1 MLVNLS
7 IRNIVLIEKL
17 DLTWRAG
24 LCTLTGETGAGK
36 SILLDALALATGA
49 RGDAGLVRSGAE
61 QGTVTAAFDISE
73 DKLVTRVLQEH
84 DIPCEGQIILRR
96 DIPCEG
102 QIILRRVQSKDGRSR
117 AFINDA
123 PVSVNLLKT
132 VGSALVEIHGQN
144 ESQSLTDGP
153 IQLSLID
160 SYAGHRDKVFQLK
173 EKYSHLKECEEQLDL
188 YKNASDRAAAEEDFL
203 RHALEELEKLDPIE
217 GEEAKLSEERT
228 LLMNSEKIAGYISEA
243 LALMEG
249 DKALQSALNGALR
262 QLEKV
267 ADQAAGR
274 LDTTITALERA
285 IIEADEAQ
293 TQLLDA
299 SREMVYDPQRLE
311 QVEERLFGLKALA
324 RKHGVQVDQLPATK
338 TMLQQQVEDIES
350 GADRLVE
357 LQKNVAQAFK
367 DYEILALSISKTR
380 IDAAD
385 KLDKTVMKEL
395 EPLKLNG
402 GGFQTSFSHVEP
414 SMGTAT
420 GIDSVQFMASTN
432 PGMPAGPISKIASG
446 GELARFMLALKVA
459 LAEASDPLTMIFDEV
474 DAGVGGAV
482 AEAVGSRLK
491 LLAENGQVLVVTHSP
506 QVAAC
511 GNHHWLISKSI
522 DDESTMTRVEELSTQ
537 NREEEIARMLAGASV
552 TQEARAAAVRLLGGQ
567 V

>member
-61 QGTVTAAFDISE
+61 QGTVTAAFDIPE
-73 DKLVTRVLQEH
+73 DKLVTRIMEEH
-84 DIPCEGQIILRR
+84 DL
-96 DIPCEG
+96 PCEG
-102 QIILRRVQSKDGRSR
+102 QIILRRVQNKDGRSR
-117 AFINDA
+117 AFVNDA
-123 PVSVNLLKT
+123 PVSVHLLKT
-132 VGSALVEIHGQN
+132 IGSALVEIHGQN
-144 ESQSLTDGP
+144 ESQSLTEGP
-153 IQLSLID
+153 VQLSLLD
-160 SYAGHRDKVFQLK
+160 SYAGHGDKVDALK
-173 EKYSHLKECEEQLDL
+173 QKYNHLKECEEQLEL
-188 YKNASDRAAAEEDFL
+188 YKNASMRAAAEEDFL
-203 RHALEELEKLDPIE
+203 RHALEELEKIDPKE
-217 GEEAKLSEERT
+217 DEEESLSEERT
-228 LLMNSEKIAGYISEA
+228 LLMNSEKIAGYITEA
-243 LALMEG
+243 LVLMEG

-267 ADQAAGR
+267 SDQAAGR

-285 IIEADEAQ
+285 VIEADEAQ
-293 TQLLDA
+293 TQLLEA
-299 SREMVYDPQRLE
+299 SRDLVYDPQRLE

-324 RKHGVQVDQLPATK
+324 RKHAVQVDQLPTTR
-338 TMLQQQVEDIES
+338 TMLQQQLDDIES
-350 GADRLVE
+350 GADRLDE
-357 LQKNVAQAFK
+357 LQQNVEKAFK
-367 DYEILALSISKTR
+367 DYEVLALSISKTR
-380 IDAAD
+380 QQAAI

-402 GGFQTSFSHVEP
+402 GGFQTVLYHVTP

-459 LAEASDPLTMIFDEV
+459 LAEASEPLTMIFDEV
-474 DAGVGGAV
+474 DVGVGGAV

-511 GNHHWLISKSI
+511 GNHHWLISKSV
-522 DDESTMTRVEELSTQ
+522 DDDSTMTRVEELSTQ

-552 TQEARAAAVRLLGGQ
+552 TEEARAAAVRLLGGQ
-567 V
+567 L

>member
-61 QGTVTAAFDISE
+61 QGTVIAAFDISE

-84 DIPCEGQIILRR
+84 

-160 SYAGHRDKVFQLK
+160 SYAGHQDKVLQLK

-188 YKNASDRAAAEEDFL
+188 YKNASDRAAAEEDYL

-243 LALMEG
+243 LTLIEG

-285 IIEADEAQ
+285 VIEADEAQ

-299 SREMVYDPQRLE
+299 SRELVYDPQRLE

-350 GADRLVE
+350 GADRLEE

-367 DYEILALSISKTR
+367 DYESLALSISKTR

-402 GGFQTSFSHVEP
+402 GGFHTSFSHVEP
-414 SMGTAT
+414 SSGTAT

-522 DDESTMTRVEELSTQ
+522 DDDSTMTRVEELSTK

-552 TQEARAAAVRLLGGQ
+552 TEEARAAAVRLLGGQ

>member
-61 QGTVTAAFDISE
+61 QGTVTAAFDIPE
-73 DKLVTRVLQEH
+73 DKLVTRIMEDNDL
-84 DIPCEGQIILRR
+84 
-96 DIPCEG
+96 PCEG

-132 VGSALVEIHGQN
+132 IGSALVEIHGQN

-153 IQLSLID
+153 VQLSLLD
-160 SYAGHRDKVFQLK
+160 SYAGHGDKVDALK
-173 EKYSHLKECEEQLDL
+173 QKYNHLKECEEQLEL
-188 YKNASDRAAAEEDFL
+188 YKNASERAAAEEDFL
-203 RHALEELEKLDPIE
+203 RHALEELEKIDPKE
-217 GEEAKLSEERT
+217 GEEDSLSEERT
-228 LLMNSEKIAGYISEA
+228 LLMNSEKIAGYIAEA
-243 LALMEG
+243 LVLMEG

-267 ADQAAGR
+267 SDQAAGR

-285 IIEADEAQ
+285 VIEADEAQ
-293 TQLLDA
+293 TQLLEA
-299 SREMVYDPQRLE
+299 SRDLVYDPQRLE

-324 RKHGVQVDQLPATK
+324 RKHAVQVDQLPATK
-338 TMLQQQVEDIES
+338 TMLQQQLDDIES
-350 GADRLVE
+350 GADRLNE
-357 LQKNVAQAFK
+357 LQQNVEKAFK
-367 DYEILALSISKTR
+367 DYEVLALSISKTR
-380 IDAAD
+380 QQAAL

-402 GGFQTSFSHVEP
+402 GGFQTVLSHVTP

-459 LAEASDPLTMIFDEV
+459 LAEASEPLTMIFDEV

-511 GNHHWLISKSI
+511 GNHHWLISKSV
-522 DDESTMTRVEELSTQ
+522 DDDSTMTRVEELSTQ

-552 TQEARAAAVRLLGGQ
+552 TEEARAAAVRLLGGQ
-567 V
+567 L

>member
-49 RGDAGLVRSGAE
+49 RGDAGLVRSGAD
-61 QGTVTAAFDISE
+61 QGTVIAAFDIAE
-73 DKLVTRVLQEH
+73 DQLVTQIMQEH
-84 DIPCEGQIILRR
+84 DIPY
-96 DIPCEG
+96 EG

-117 AFINDA
+117 AFINDT

-153 IQLSLID
+153 VQLSLID
-160 SYAGHRDKVFQLK
+160 SYAGHQDKVHQLK
-173 EKYSHLKECEEQLDL
+173 EKYVHLKECEEQLEL
-188 YKNASDRAAAEEDFL
+188 YKNASERAAAEEDFL
-203 RHALEELEKLDPIE
+203 RYSLEELEKLDPKE
-217 GEEAKLSEERT
+217 GEEEKLSDERT
-228 LLMNSEKIAGYISEA
+228 LLMNSEKIAGYIAEA
-243 LALMEG
+243 LALLEG
-249 DKALQSALNGALR
+249 NKALHSALNGALR
-262 QLEKV
+262 QLEKI

-285 IIEADEAQ
+285 VIESDEAQ
-293 TQLLDA
+293 TQLHDA
-299 SREMVYDPQRLE
+299 SRDMVYDPQRLE

-338 TMLQQQVEDIES
+338 AMLQQQLDDIKS
-350 GADRLVE
+350 GADRLEE
-357 LQKNVAQAFK
+357 LRKNVTQAFSEYK
-367 DYEILALSISKTR
+367 VMALSISKTR
-380 IDAAD
+380 LDAAE

-402 GGFQTSFSHVEP
+402 GGFQTAFTHVEP
-414 SMGTAT
+414 STGSAS

-432 PGMPAGPISKIASG
+432 PGIPSGPISKIASG

-459 LAEASDPLTMIFDEV
+459 LAEASDPLTMVFDEV

-491 LLAENGQVLVVTHSP
+491 LLAESGQVLVVTHSP

-511 GNHHWLISKSI
+511 GNHQWLISKSV
-522 DDESTMTRVEELSTQ
+522 DGDNTMTRVDELSTQ
-537 NREEEIARMLAGASV
+537 SREEEIARMLSGALV
-552 TQEARAAAVRLLGGQ
+552 TEEARAAAVRLLGGQ
-567 V
+567 L

>member
-61 QGTVTAAFDISE
+61 QGTVTAAFDIPE
-73 DKLVTRVLQEH
+73 DKLVTRIMEEH
-84 DIPCEGQIILRR
+84 DL
-96 DIPCEG
+96 PCEG

-117 AFINDA
+117 AFVNDA
-123 PVSVNLLKT
+123 PVSVHLLKT
-132 VGSALVEIHGQN
+132 IGSALVEIHGQN

-153 IQLSLID
+153 VQLSLLD
-160 SYAGHRDKVFQLK
+160 SYAGHGDKVDALK
-173 EKYSHLKECEEQLDL
+173 QKYNHLKECEEQLEL
-188 YKNASDRAAAEEDFL
+188 YKNASERAAAEEDFL
-203 RHALEELEKLDPIE
+203 RHALEELEKIDPKE
-217 GEEAKLSEERT
+217 GEEESLSEERT
-228 LLMNSEKIAGYISEA
+228 LLMNSEKIAGYIAEA
-243 LALMEG
+243 LVLMEG

-267 ADQAAGR
+267 SDQAAGR

-285 IIEADEAQ
+285 VIEADEAQ
-293 TQLLDA
+293 TQLLEA
-299 SREMVYDPQRLE
+299 SRDLVYDPQRLE

-324 RKHGVQVDQLPATK
+324 RKHAVQVDQLPATK
-338 TMLQQQVEDIES
+338 TMLQQQLDDIES
-350 GADRLVE
+350 GADRLNE
-357 LQKNVAQAFK
+357 LQQNVEKAFK
-367 DYEILALSISKTR
+367 DYEVLALSISKTR
-380 IDAAD
+380 QQAAL

-402 GGFQTSFSHVEP
+402 GGFQTVLSHVTP

-459 LAEASDPLTMIFDEV
+459 LAEASEPLTMIFDEV

-511 GNHHWLISKSI
+511 GNHHWLISKSV
-522 DDESTMTRVEELSTQ
+522 DDDSTMTRVEELSTQ

-552 TQEARAAAVRLLGGQ
+552 TEEARAAAVRLLGGQ
-567 V
+567 L

>member
-84 DIPCEGQIILRR
+84 

-285 IIEADEAQ
+285 VIEADEAQ

-552 TQEARAAAVRLLGGQ
+552 TEEARAAAVRLLGGQ

>member
-61 QGTVTAAFDISE
+61 QGTVTAAFDIPE
-73 DKLVTRVLQEH
+73 DKLVTRIMEEH
-84 DIPCEGQIILRR
+84 DL
-96 DIPCEG
+96 PCEG

-117 AFINDA
+117 AFVNDA
-123 PVSVNLLKT
+123 PVSVHLLKT
-132 VGSALVEIHGQN
+132 IGSALVEIHGQN

-153 IQLSLID
+153 IQLSLLD
-160 SYAGHRDKVFQLK
+160 SYAGHRDKVNALK
-173 EKYSHLKECEEQLDL
+173 QTYNHLKECEEQLEL
-188 YKNASDRAAAEEDFL
+188 YKNASERAAAEEDFL
-203 RHALEELEKLDPIE
+203 RHALGELEKIDPKE
-217 GEEAKLSEERT
+217 GEEESLSEERT
-228 LLMNSEKIAGYISEA
+228 LLMNSEKIAGYIAEA
-243 LALMEG
+243 LVLMEG
-249 DKALQSALNGALR
+249 DKSIQSALNVALR

-267 ADQAAGR
+267 SDQAAGR
-274 LDTTITALERA
+274 LDITITALERA
-285 IIEADEAQ
+285 VIEADEAQ
-293 TQLLDA
+293 TQLLEA
-299 SREMVYDPQRLE
+299 SRDLVYDPERLE

-324 RKHGVQVDQLPATK
+324 RKHAVQVDQLPATK
-338 TMLQQQVEDIES
+338 TVLQQQLDDIES
-350 GADRLVE
+350 GADRLDE
-357 LQKNVAQAFK
+357 LQQNVEKAFK
-367 DYEILALSISKTR
+367 DYEVLALSISKTR
-380 IDAAD
+380 QQAVL

-402 GGFQTSFSHVEP
+402 GGFQTVLSHVTP

-459 LAEASDPLTMIFDEV
+459 LAEASEPPTMIFDEV

-511 GNHHWLISKSI
+511 GNHHWLISKSV
-522 DDESTMTRVEELSTQ
+522 DDDNTMTRVEELTTQ

-552 TQEARAAAVRLLGGQ
+552 TEEARAAAVRLLGGQ
-567 V
+567 L

>member
-17 DLTWRAG
+17 DLTLRAG

-61 QGTVTAAFDISE
+61 QGTVTAAFDIPE
-73 DKLVTRVLQEH
+73 DKLVTRIMEEH
-84 DIPCEGQIILRR
+84 DL
-96 DIPCEG
+96 PCEG

-117 AFINDA
+117 AFVNDA
-123 PVSVNLLKT
+123 PVSVHLLKT
-132 VGSALVEIHGQN
+132 IGSALVEIHGQN

-153 IQLSLID
+153 VQLSLLD
-160 SYAGHRDKVFQLK
+160 SYAGHGDKVDALK
-173 EKYSHLKECEEQLDL
+173 QKYNHLKECEEQLEL
-188 YKNASDRAAAEEDFL
+188 YKNASERAAAEEDFL
-203 RHALEELEKLDPIE
+203 RHALEELEKIDLKE
-217 GEEAKLSEERT
+217 GEEESLSEERT
-228 LLMNSEKIAGYISEA
+228 LLMNSEKIAGYITEA
-243 LALMEG
+243 LVLMEG

-267 ADQAAGR
+267 SDQAAGR

-285 IIEADEAQ
+285 VIEANEAQ
-293 TQLLDA
+293 TQLLEA
-299 SREMVYDPQRLE
+299 SRDLVYDPQRLE

-324 RKHGVQVDQLPATK
+324 RKHAVQVDQLPATK
-338 TMLQQQVEDIES
+338 AMLRQQLDDIES
-350 GADRLVE
+350 GADRLGELKQNVE
-357 LQKNVAQAFK
+357 KAFK
-367 DYEILALSISKTR
+367 DYEVLALSISKTR
-380 IDAAD
+380 QQAAL

-402 GGFQTSFSHVEP
+402 GGFQTVLSHVTP
-414 SMGTAT
+414 SMGTAA

-459 LAEASDPLTMIFDEV
+459 LAEASEPLTMIFDEV

-511 GNHHWLISKSI
+511 GNHHWLISKSV
-522 DDESTMTRVEELSTQ
+522 DHDSTMTRVEELSTQ

-552 TQEARAAAVRLLGGQ
+552 TEEARAAAVRLLGGQ
-567 V
+567 L

>member
-49 RGDAGLVRSGAE
+49 RGDAGLVRSGAD
-61 QGTVTAAFDISE
+61 QGTVTAVFDIPE
-73 DKLVTRVLQEH
+73 EKLVTRIMEEH
-84 DIPCEGQIILRR
+84 DL
-96 DIPCEG
+96 PCEG

-117 AFINDA
+117 AFVNDA
-123 PVSVNLLKT
+123 PVSVHLLKT
-132 VGSALVEIHGQN
+132 IGSALVEIHGQN

-153 IQLSLID
+153 VQLSLLD
-160 SYAGHRDKVFQLK
+160 SYAGHGDKVDALK
-173 EKYSHLKECEEQLDL
+173 QKYNHLKECEEQLEL
-188 YKNASDRAAAEEDFL
+188 YKNASERAAAEEDFL
-203 RHALEELEKLDPIE
+203 RHALGELEKIDPKE
-217 GEEAKLSEERT
+217 GEEESLSEERT
-228 LLMNSEKIAGYISEA
+228 LLMNSEKIAGYIAEA
-243 LALMEG
+243 LVLLEG
-249 DKALQSALNGALR
+249 DKSLQSALNVALR

-267 ADQAAGR
+267 SDQAAGR
-274 LDTTITALERA
+274 LDITITALERA
-285 IIEADEAQ
+285 VIEADEAQ
-293 TQLLDA
+293 TQLLEA
-299 SREMVYDPQRLE
+299 SRDLVYDPERLE

-324 RKHGVQVDQLPATK
+324 RKHAVQVDQLPATK
-338 TMLQQQVEDIES
+338 TVLQQQLDDIES
-350 GADRLVE
+350 GADRLDE
-357 LQKNVAQAFK
+357 LQQNVEKAFK
-367 DYEILALSISKTR
+367 DYEVLALSISKTR
-380 IDAAD
+380 QQAAL
-385 KLDKTVMKEL
+385 KLDTTVMKEL

-402 GGFQTSFSHVEP
+402 GGFQTVLSHVTP

-459 LAEASDPLTMIFDEV
+459 LAEASEPLTMIFDEV

-511 GNHHWLISKSI
+511 GNHHWLISKSV
-522 DDESTMTRVEELSTQ
+522 DDDSTMTRVEELSTQ

-552 TQEARAAAVRLLGGQ
+552 TEEARAAAVRLLGGQ
-567 V
+567 L

>member
-61 QGTVTAAFDISE
+61 QGTVTAAFDIPE
-73 DKLVTRVLQEH
+73 EKLVTRIMEEH
-84 DIPCEGQIILRR
+84 DL
-96 DIPCEG
+96 PCEG

-132 VGSALVEIHGQN
+132 IGSALVEIHGQN

-153 IQLSLID
+153 VQLSLLD
-160 SYAGHRDKVFQLK
+160 SYAGHGDKVDALK
-173 EKYSHLKECEEQLDL
+173 QKYSHLKECEEQLEL
-188 YKNASDRAAAEEDFL
+188 YKNARERAAAEEDFL
-203 RHALEELEKLDPIE
+203 RHALEELEKIDPKE
-217 GEEAKLSEERT
+217 GEEESLSEERT
-228 LLMNSEKIAGYISEA
+228 LLMNSEKIAGYIAEA
-243 LALMEG
+243 LVLMEG

-267 ADQAAGR
+267 SDQAAGR

-285 IIEADEAQ
+285 VIEADEAQ
-293 TQLLDA
+293 TQLLEA
-299 SREMVYDPQRLE
+299 SRDLVYDPQRLE

-324 RKHGVQVDQLPATK
+324 RKHAVQVDQLPATK
-338 TMLQQQVEDIES
+338 TMLQQQLDDIES
-350 GADRLVE
+350 GADRLNE
-357 LQKNVAQAFK
+357 LQQNVEKAFK
-367 DYEILALSISKTR
+367 DYEVLALSISKTR
-380 IDAAD
+380 QQAAL

-402 GGFQTSFSHVEP
+402 GGFQTMLSHVTP

-420 GIDSVQFMASTN
+420 GIDSVQFIASTN

-459 LAEASDPLTMIFDEV
+459 LAEASEPLTMIFDEV

-511 GNHHWLISKSI
+511 GNHHWLISKSV
-522 DDESTMTRVEELSTQ
+522 DDDSTMTRVEELSTQ

-552 TQEARAAAVRLLGGQ
+552 TDEARAAAVRLLGGQ
-567 V
+567 L

>member
-73 DKLVTRVLQEH
+73 DKPVTRVLQEH
-84 DIPCEGQIILRR
+84 

-153 IQLSLID
+153 VQLSLID

-285 IIEADEAQ
+285 VIEADEAQ

-299 SREMVYDPQRLE
+299 SREMVYDQQRLE

-552 TQEARAAAVRLLGGQ
+552 TEEARAAAVRLLGGQ

>member
-61 QGTVTAAFDISE
+61 QGTVTAAFDIPE
-73 DKLVTRVLQEH
+73 EKLVTRIMEEH
-84 DIPCEGQIILRR
+84 DL
-96 DIPCEG
+96 PCEG

-132 VGSALVEIHGQN
+132 IGSALVEIHGQN

-153 IQLSLID
+153 VQLSLLD
-160 SYAGHRDKVFQLK
+160 SYAGHGDKVDALK
-173 EKYSHLKECEEQLDL
+173 QNYNHLKECEEQLEL
-188 YKNASDRAAAEEDFL
+188 YKNASERAVAEEDFL
-203 RHALEELEKLDPIE
+203 RHALEELEKIDPKE
-217 GEEAKLSEERT
+217 GEEESLSEERT
-228 LLMNSEKIAGYISEA
+228 LLMNSEKIAGYIAEA
-243 LALMEG
+243 LVLMEG

-267 ADQAAGR
+267 SDQAAGR

-285 IIEADEAQ
+285 VIEADEAQ
-293 TQLLDA
+293 TQLLEA
-299 SREMVYDPQRLE
+299 SRDLVYDPQRLE

-324 RKHGVQVDQLPATK
+324 RKHAVQVDQLPATK
-338 TMLQQQVEDIES
+338 TMLQQQLDDIES
-350 GADRLVE
+350 GADRLNE
-357 LQKNVAQAFK
+357 LQQNVEKAFK
-367 DYEILALSISKTR
+367 DYEVLALSISKTR
-380 IDAAD
+380 QQAAL

-402 GGFQTSFSHVEP
+402 GGFQTVLSHVTP

-459 LAEASDPLTMIFDEV
+459 LAEASEPLTMIFDEV

-511 GNHHWLISKSI
+511 GNHHWLISKSV
-522 DDESTMTRVEELSTQ
+522 DDDSTMTRVEELSTQ

-552 TQEARAAAVRLLGGQ
+552 TDEARAAAVRLLGGQ
-567 V
+567 L

>member
-61 QGTVTAAFDISE
+61 QGTVTAAFDIPE
-73 DKLVTRVLQEH
+73 DKLVTRIMEEH
-84 DIPCEGQIILRR
+84 DL
-96 DIPCEG
+96 PCEG

-132 VGSALVEIHGQN
+132 IGSALVEIHGQN
-144 ESQSLTDGP
+144 ESQSLTDGSV
-153 IQLSLID
+153 QLSLLD
-160 SYAGHRDKVFQLK
+160 SYAGHGDKVDALK
-173 EKYSHLKECEEQLDL
+173 QKYNHLKECEEQLEL
-188 YKNASDRAAAEEDFL
+188 YKNASERAAAEEDFL
-203 RHALEELEKLDPIE
+203 RHALEELEKIDPKE
-217 GEEAKLSEERT
+217 GEEESLSEERT
-228 LLMNSEKIAGYISEA
+228 LLMNSEKIAGYIAEA
-243 LALMEG
+243 LVLIDG

-267 ADQAAGR
+267 SDQAAGR

-285 IIEADEAQ
+285 VIEADEAQ
-293 TQLLDA
+293 TQLLEA
-299 SREMVYDPQRLE
+299 SRDLVYDPQRLE

-324 RKHGVQVDQLPATK
+324 RKHAVQVDQLPATK
-338 TMLQQQVEDIES
+338 TMLQQQLDDIES
-350 GADRLVE
+350 GADRLNE
-357 LQKNVAQAFK
+357 LQQNVEKAFK
-367 DYEILALSISKTR
+367 DYEVLALSISKTR
-380 IDAAD
+380 QQAAL

-402 GGFQTSFSHVEP
+402 GGFQTVLSHVTP

-459 LAEASDPLTMIFDEV
+459 LAEASQPLTMIFDEV

-511 GNHHWLISKSI
+511 GNHHWLISKSV
-522 DDESTMTRVEELSTQ
+522 DDDSTMTRVEELSTQ

-552 TQEARAAAVRLLGGQ
+552 TEEARAAAVRLLGGQ
-567 V
+567 L

>member
-61 QGTVTAAFDISE
+61 QGTVTAAFDIPE
-73 DKLVTRVLQEH
+73 DKLVSRIMEEH
-84 DIPCEGQIILRR
+84 DL
-96 DIPCEG
+96 PCEG

-117 AFINDA
+117 AFVNDA
-123 PVSVNLLKT
+123 PVSVHLLKT
-132 VGSALVEIHGQN
+132 IGSALVEIHGQN

-153 IQLSLID
+153 VQLSLLD
-160 SYAGHRDKVFQLK
+160 SYAGHGDKVDALK
-173 EKYSHLKECEEQLDL
+173 QKYNHLKECEEQLEL
-188 YKNASDRAAAEEDFL
+188 YKNASERAVAEEDFL
-203 RHALEELEKLDPIE
+203 RHALEELEKIDPKE
-217 GEEAKLSEERT
+217 GEEDSLSEERT
-228 LLMNSEKIAGYISEA
+228 LLMNSEKIAGYIAEA
-243 LALMEG
+243 LVLMEG

-267 ADQAAGR
+267 SDQAAGR

-285 IIEADEAQ
+285 VIEADEAQ
-293 TQLLDA
+293 TQLLEA
-299 SREMVYDPQRLE
+299 SRDLVYDPQRLE

-324 RKHGVQVDQLPATK
+324 RKHAVQVDQLPATK
-338 TMLQQQVEDIES
+338 TMLQQQLDDIES
-350 GADRLVE
+350 GADRLNE
-357 LQKNVAQAFK
+357 LQQNVEKAFK
-367 DYEILALSISKTR
+367 DYEVLALSISKTR
-380 IDAAD
+380 QQAAL
-385 KLDKTVMKEL
+385 KLDKTVMREL

-402 GGFQTSFSHVEP
+402 GGFQTMLSHVTP

-459 LAEASDPLTMIFDEV
+459 LAEASEPLTMIFDEV

-511 GNHHWLISKSI
+511 GNHHWLISKSV
-522 DDESTMTRVEELSTQ
+522 DDDSTMTRVEELSTQ

-552 TQEARAAAVRLLGGQ
+552 TEEARAAAVRLLGGQ
-567 V
+567 L

>member
-49 RGDAGLVRSGAE
+49 RGDAGLVRSGAD
-61 QGTVTAAFDISE
+61 QGTVIAAFDIAE
-73 DKLVTRVLQEH
+73 DQLVTQIMQEH
-84 DIPCEGQIILRR
+84 DIPY
-96 DIPCEG
+96 EG

-117 AFINDA
+117 AFINDT

-153 IQLSLID
+153 VQLSLID
-160 SYAGHRDKVFQLK
+160 SYAGHQDKVHQLK
-173 EKYSHLKECEEQLDL
+173 EKYVHLKECEEQLEL
-188 YKNASDRAAAEEDFL
+188 YKNASERAAAEEDFL
-203 RHALEELEKLDPIE
+203 RYSLEELEKLDPKE
-217 GEEAKLSEERT
+217 GEEEKLSDERT
-228 LLMNSEKIAGYISEA
+228 LLMNSEKIAGYIAEA
-243 LALMEG
+243 LALLEG
-249 DKALQSALNGALR
+249 NKALHSALNGALR
-262 QLEKV
+262 QLEKI

-285 IIEADEAQ
+285 VIESDEAQ
-293 TQLLDA
+293 TQLHDA
-299 SREMVYDPQRLE
+299 SRDMVYDPQRLE

-338 TMLQQQVEDIES
+338 AMLQQQLDDIKS
-350 GADRLVE
+350 GADRLEE
-357 LQKNVAQAFK
+357 LRKNVTQAFSEYK
-367 DYEILALSISKTR
+367 VMALSISKTR
-380 IDAAD
+380 LDAAE

-402 GGFQTSFSHVEP
+402 GGFQTAFTHVEP
-414 SMGTAT
+414 STGSAS

-432 PGMPAGPISKIASG
+432 PGMPSGPISKIASG

-459 LAEASDPLTMIFDEV
+459 LAEASDPLTMVFDEV

-491 LLAENGQVLVVTHSP
+491 LLAESGQVLVVTHSP

-511 GNHHWLISKSI
+511 GNHQWLISKSV
-522 DDESTMTRVEELSTQ
+522 DGDNTMTRVDELSTQ
-537 NREEEIARMLAGASV
+537 SREEEIARMLSGALV
-552 TQEARAAAVRLLGGQ
+552 TEEARAAAVRLLGGQ
-567 V
+567 L

>member
-49 RGDAGLVRSGAE
+49 RGDAGLVRSGAD
-61 QGTVTAAFDISE
+61 QGTVIAAFDIAE
-73 DKLVTRVLQEH
+73 DQLVTQIMQEH
-84 DIPCEGQIILRR
+84 DIPY
-96 DIPCEG
+96 EG

-117 AFINDA
+117 AFINDT

-153 IQLSLID
+153 VQLSLID
-160 SYAGHRDKVFQLK
+160 SYAGHQDKVHQLK
-173 EKYSHLKECEEQLDL
+173 EKYVHLKECEEQLEL
-188 YKNASDRAAAEEDFL
+188 YKNASERAAAEEDFV
-203 RHALEELEKLDPIE
+203 RYSLEELEKLDPKE
-217 GEEAKLSEERT
+217 GEEEKLSDERT
-228 LLMNSEKIAGYISEA
+228 LLMNSEKIAGYIAEA
-243 LALMEG
+243 LALLEG
-249 DKALQSALNGALR
+249 DKALHSALNGALR
-262 QLEKV
+262 QLEKI

-285 IIEADEAQ
+285 VIESDEAQ
-293 TQLLDA
+293 TQLHDA
-299 SREMVYDPQRLE
+299 SRDMVYDPQRLE

-338 TMLQQQVEDIES
+338 AMLQQQLDDIKS
-350 GADRLVE
+350 GADRLEE
-357 LQKNVAQAFK
+357 LRKNVTQAFSEYK
-367 DYEILALSISKTR
+367 VMALSISKTR
-380 IDAAD
+380 LDAAE

-402 GGFQTSFSHVEP
+402 GGFQTAFTHVEP
-414 SMGTAT
+414 STGSAS

-432 PGMPAGPISKIASG
+432 PGMPSGPISKIASG

-459 LAEASDPLTMIFDEV
+459 LAEASDPLTMVFDEV

-491 LLAENGQVLVVTHSP
+491 LLAESGQVLVVTHSP

-511 GNHHWLISKSI
+511 GNHQWLISKSV
-522 DDESTMTRVEELSTQ
+522 DGDNTMTRVDELSTQ
-537 NREEEIARMLAGASV
+537 SREEEIARMLSGALV
-552 TQEARAAAVRLLGGQ
+552 TEEARAAAVRLLGGQ
-567 V
+567 L

>member
-61 QGTVTAAFDISE
+61 QGTVTAAFDIT
-73 DKLVTRVLQEH
+73 DDALVARIMQEN
-84 DIPCEGQIILRR
+84 

-123 PVSVNLLKT
+123 PVSVNMLKI

-153 IQLSLID
+153 VQLSLID
-160 SYAGHRDKVFQLK
+160 AYAGHQDKVEALK
-173 EKYSHLKECEEQLDL
+173 AKYSHLKDCEEQLEL
-188 YKNASDRAAAEEDFL
+188 YQNASERAAAEEDFL
-203 RHALEELEKLDPIE
+203 RHALEELETLDPKE
-217 GEEAKLSEERT
+217 GEEEKLSNERT
-228 LLMNSEKIAGYISEA
+228 LLMNSEKISGYIFEA

-249 DKALQSALNGALR
+249 DKALQTALSGALR

-267 ADQAAGR
+267 AEQAAGR
-274 LDTTITALERA
+274 LDTTISALERA
-285 IIEADEAQ
+285 VIEADEAQ

-299 SREMVYDPQRLE
+299 SRELIHDPQRLE
-311 QVEERLFGLKALA
+311 QVEERLFGIKALA
-324 RKHGVQVDQLPATK
+324 RKHGVQVDQLPATQV
-338 TMLQQQVEDIES
+338 MLRQQLDDIES
-350 GADRLVE
+350 GADRLEE
-357 LQKNVAQAFK
+357 LQRNVENAFR
-367 DYEILALSISKTR
+367 DYETLALSISKTR
-380 IDAAD
+380 QSAAQ
-385 KLDKTVMKEL
+385 KLDTSVMKEL

-402 GGFQTSFSHVEP
+402 GGFETVLTQLEP
-414 SMGTAT
+414 EQGTPT

-459 LAEASDPLTMIFDEV
+459 LAEASEPLTMIFDEV

-491 LLAENGQVLVVTHSP
+491 LLAESGQVLVVTHSP

-511 GNHHWLISKSI
+511 GHHHWLISKSV
-522 DDESTMTRVEELSTQ
+522 DDDTTLTRVQELSTQ
-537 NREEEIARMLAGASV
+537 NREEEIARMLSGASV
-552 TQEARAAAVRLLGGQ
+552 TEEARAAAVKLLGGQ
-567 V
+567 L

>member
-49 RGDAGLVRSGAE
+49 RGDAGLVRSGAD
-61 QGTVTAAFDISE
+61 QGTVIAAFDIAE
-73 DKLVTRVLQEH
+73 DQLVTQIMQEH
-84 DIPCEGQIILRR
+84 DIPY
-96 DIPCEG
+96 EG

-117 AFINDA
+117 AFINDT

-153 IQLSLID
+153 VQLSLID
-160 SYAGHRDKVFQLK
+160 SYAGHQDKVHQLK
-173 EKYSHLKECEEQLDL
+173 EKYVHLKECEEQLEL
-188 YKNASDRAAAEEDFL
+188 YKNASERAAAEEDFL
-203 RHALEELEKLDPIE
+203 RYSLEELEKLDPKE
-217 GEEAKLSEERT
+217 GEEEKLSDERT
-228 LLMNSEKIAGYISEA
+228 LLMNSEKIAGYIAEA
-243 LALMEG
+243 LALLEG
-249 DKALQSALNGALR
+249 DKALHSALNGALR
-262 QLEKV
+262 QLEKI

-285 IIEADEAQ
+285 VIESDEAQ
-293 TQLLDA
+293 TQLHDA
-299 SREMVYDPQRLE
+299 SRDMVYDPQRLE

-338 TMLQQQVEDIES
+338 AMLQQQLDDIKS
-350 GADRLVE
+350 GADRLEE
-357 LQKNVAQAFK
+357 LRKNVTQAFSEYK
-367 DYEILALSISKTR
+367 VMALSISKTR
-380 IDAAD
+380 LDAAE

-402 GGFQTSFSHVEP
+402 GGFQTAFTHVEP
-414 SMGTAT
+414 STGSAS

-432 PGMPAGPISKIASG
+432 PGMPSGPISKIASG

-459 LAEASDPLTMIFDEV
+459 LAEASDPLTMVFDEV

-491 LLAENGQVLVVTHSP
+491 LLAESGQVLVVTHSP

-511 GNHHWLISKSI
+511 GNHQWLISKSV
-522 DDESTMTRVEELSTQ
+522 DGDNTMTRVDELSTQ
-537 NREEEIARMLAGASV
+537 SREEEIARMLSGALV
-552 TQEARAAAVRLLGGQ
+552 TEEARAAAVRLLGGQ
-567 V
+567 L

>member
-61 QGTVTAAFDISE
+61 QGTVTAAFDIPE
-73 DKLVTRVLQEH
+73 DKLVKRIMEEH
-84 DIPCEGQIILRR
+84 DL
-96 DIPCEG
+96 PCEG

-132 VGSALVEIHGQN
+132 IGSELVEIHGQN

-153 IQLSLID
+153 VQLSLLD
-160 SYAGHRDKVFQLK
+160 SYAGHGDKVDALK
-173 EKYSHLKECEEQLDL
+173 QKYSHLMECEEQLEL

-203 RHALEELEKLDPIE
+203 RHALKELEKIDPKE
-217 GEEAKLSEERT
+217 GEEESLSEERT
-228 LLMNSEKIAGYISEA
+228 LLMNSEKIAGYIAEA
-243 LALMEG
+243 LVLMEG
-249 DKALQSALNGALR
+249 DKALQSSLNGALR

-267 ADQAAGR
+267 SDQAAGR

-285 IIEADEAQ
+285 VIEADEAQ
-293 TQLLDA
+293 TQLLEA
-299 SREMVYDPQRLE
+299 SRDLVYDPQRLE

-324 RKHGVQVDQLPATK
+324 RKHAVQVDQLPATK
-338 TMLQQQVEDIES
+338 TMLQQQLDDIES
-350 GADRLVE
+350 GADRLNE
-357 LQKNVAQAFK
+357 LQQNVEKAFK
-367 DYEILALSISKTR
+367 DYEVLALSISKTR
-380 IDAAD
+380 QQAAL

-402 GGFQTSFSHVEP
+402 GGFQTVLSHVTP

-459 LAEASDPLTMIFDEV
+459 LAEASEPLTMIFDEV

-511 GNHHWLISKSI
+511 GNHHWLISKSV
-522 DDESTMTRVEELSTQ
+522 DDDSTMTRVEELSTQ

-552 TQEARAAAVRLLGGQ
+552 TEEARAAAVRLLGGQ
-567 V
+567 L

>member
-49 RGDAGLVRSGAE
+49 RGDAGLVRSGAD
-61 QGTVTAAFDISE
+61 QGTVIAAFDIAE
-73 DKLVTRVLQEH
+73 DQLVTQIMQEH
-84 DIPCEGQIILRR
+84 DIPY
-96 DIPCEG
+96 EG

-117 AFINDA
+117 AFINDT

-153 IQLSLID
+153 VQLSLID
-160 SYAGHRDKVFQLK
+160 SYAGHQDKVHQLK
-173 EKYSHLKECEEQLDL
+173 EKYVHLKECEEQLEL
-188 YKNASDRAAAEEDFL
+188 YKNASERAAAEEDFL
-203 RHALEELEKLDPIE
+203 RYSLEELEKLDPKE
-217 GEEAKLSEERT
+217 GEEEKLSDERT
-228 LLMNSEKIAGYISEA
+228 LLMNSEKIAGYIAEA
-243 LALMEG
+243 LALLEG
-249 DKALQSALNGALR
+249 DKALHSALNGALR
-262 QLEKV
+262 QLEKI

-285 IIEADEAQ
+285 VIESDEAQ
-293 TQLLDA
+293 TQLHDA
-299 SREMVYDPQRLE
+299 SRDMVYDPQRLE

-338 TMLQQQVEDIES
+338 AMLQQQLDDIKS
-350 GADRLVE
+350 GADRLEE
-357 LQKNVAQAFK
+357 LRKNVTQAFSE
-367 DYEILALSISKTR
+367 YEVMALSISKTR
-380 IDAAD
+380 LDAAE

-402 GGFQTSFSHVEP
+402 GGFQTAFTHVEP
-414 SMGTAT
+414 STGSAS

-432 PGMPAGPISKIASG
+432 PGMPSGPISKIASG

-459 LAEASDPLTMIFDEV
+459 LAEASDPLTMVFDEV

-491 LLAENGQVLVVTHSP
+491 LLAESGQVLVVTHSP

-511 GNHHWLISKSI
+511 GNHQWLISKSV
-522 DDESTMTRVEELSTQ
+522 DGDNTMTRVDELSTQ
-537 NREEEIARMLAGASV
+537 SREEEIARMLSGALV
-552 TQEARAAAVRLLGGQ
+552 TEEARAAAVRLLGGQ
-567 V
+567 L

>member
-96 DIPCEG
+96 
-102 QIILRRVQSKDGRSR
+102 VQSKDGRSR

-153 IQLSLID
+153 VQLLLID

-203 RHALEELEKLDPIE
+203 RHAIEELEKLDPIE
-217 GEEAKLSEERT
+217 GEEAKLSEERM
-228 LLMNSEKIAGYISEA
+228 LLINSEKIAGYISEA

-249 DKALQSALNGALR
+249 EKALQSALNGALR

-285 IIEADEAQ
+285 VIEADEAQ

-338 TMLQQQVEDIES
+338 IMLQQQVEDIES

-380 IDAAD
+380 IDVAD

-395 EPLKLNG
+395 KPLKLNVKLFG
-402 GGFQTSFSHVEP
+402 EVFNEPQSPEENKGFNRHRYT
-414 SMGTAT
+414 
-420 GIDSVQFMASTN
+420 
-432 PGMPAGPISKIASG
+432 
-446 GELARFMLALKVA
+446 
-459 LAEASDPLTMIFDEV
+459 
-474 DAGVGGAV
+474 
-482 AEAVGSRLK
+482 LK
-491 LLAENGQVLVVTHSP
+491 LSRKFKDFGTFGIFYALQDDYSTP
-506 QVAAC
+506 
-511 GNHHWLISKSI
+511 IKKSKSI
-522 DDESTMTRVEELSTQ
+522 VGFKYSYNIKLSK
-537 NREEEIARMLAGASV
+537 
-552 TQEARAAAVRLLGGQ
+552 
-567 V
+567 

>member
-17 DLTWRAG
+17 DLTWRGG

-36 SILLDALALATGA
+36 SILLDALALAAGA
-49 RGDAGLVRSGAE
+49 RGDAGLVRSGAD
-61 QGTVTAAFDISE
+61 QGTVIAAFDIAE
-73 DKLVTRVLQEH
+73 DQLVTQIMQEH
-84 DIPCEGQIILRR
+84 DIPY
-96 DIPCEG
+96 EG

-117 AFINDA
+117 AFINDT
-123 PVSVNLLKT
+123 PVRVDLLKT

-153 IQLSLID
+153 VQLSLID
-160 SYAGHRDKVFQLK
+160 SYAGHQDKVHELK
-173 EKYSHLKECEEQLDL
+173 EKYVHLKECEEQLEL
-188 YKNASDRAAAEEDFL
+188 YKNASERAAAEEDFL
-203 RHALEELEKLDPIE
+203 RHSLEELEKLDPKE
-217 GEEAKLSEERT
+217 GEEEKLSDERT
-228 LLMNSEKIAGYISEA
+228 LLMNSEKIAGYIAEA
-243 LALMEG
+243 LALLEG
-249 DKALQSALNGALR
+249 DKALHSALNGALR
-262 QLEKV
+262 QLEKI

-285 IIEADEAQ
+285 VIESDEAQ

-299 SREMVYDPQRLE
+299 SRDMVYDPQRLE

-324 RKHGVQVDQLPATK
+324 RKHGVQVNQLPATK
-338 TMLQQQVEDIES
+338 AMLQQQLDDIKS
-350 GADRLVE
+350 GADRLEE
-357 LQKNVAQAFK
+357 LQKNVTQAFSE
-367 DYEILALSISKTR
+367 YEVMARSISKTR
-380 IDAAD
+380 LYAAE

-402 GGFQTSFSHVEP
+402 GGFQTAFTHVEP
-414 SMGTAT
+414 STGSAS

-432 PGMPAGPISKIASG
+432 LGMPSGPISKIASG

-459 LAEASDPLTMIFDEV
+459 LAEASDPLTMVFDEV

-491 LLAENGQVLVVTHSP
+491 LLAESGQVLVVTHSP

-511 GNHHWLISKSI
+511 GNHQWLISKSV
-522 DDESTMTRVEELSTQ
+522 DGDNTMTRVDELSTQ
-537 NREEEIARMLAGASV
+537 NREEEIARMLSGALV
-552 TQEARAAAVRLLGGQ
+552 TEEARAAAVRLLGGQ
-567 V
+567 L

>member
-36 SILLDALALATGA
+36 SILIDALALATGA

-61 QGTVTAAFDISE
+61 QGTVTAAFDIPE
-73 DKLVTRVLQEH
+73 DKLVTRIMEEH
-84 DIPCEGQIILRR
+84 DL
-96 DIPCEG
+96 PCEG

-132 VGSALVEIHGQN
+132 IGSALVEIHGQN

-153 IQLSLID
+153 VQLSLLD
-160 SYAGHRDKVFQLK
+160 SYAGHGDKVDALK
-173 EKYSHLKECEEQLDL
+173 QNYNHLKECEEQLEL
-188 YKNASDRAAAEEDFL
+188 YKNASERAAAEEDFL
-203 RHALEELEKLDPIE
+203 RHALEELEKIDPKE
-217 GEEAKLSEERT
+217 GEEESLSEERT
-228 LLMNSEKIAGYISEA
+228 LLMNSEKIAGYIAEA
-243 LALMEG
+243 LVLMEG
-249 DKALQSALNGALR
+249 DKAVQSALNGALR

-267 ADQAAGR
+267 SDQAAGR

-285 IIEADEAQ
+285 VIEADEAQ
-293 TQLLDA
+293 TKLLEA
-299 SREMVYDPQRLE
+299 SRDLVYDPQRLE

-324 RKHGVQVDQLPATK
+324 RKHAVQVDQLPATK
-338 TMLQQQVEDIES
+338 TMLQQQLDDIES
-350 GADRLVE
+350 GADRLDE
-357 LQKNVAQAFK
+357 LQQNVEKAFK
-367 DYEILALSISKTR
+367 DYEVLALSISKTR
-380 IDAAD
+380 QQAAL
-385 KLDKTVMKEL
+385 KLDKTVMREL

-402 GGFQTSFSHVEP
+402 GGFQTMLSHVTP

-459 LAEASDPLTMIFDEV
+459 LAEASEPLTMIFDEV

-511 GNHHWLISKSI
+511 GNHHWLITKSV
-522 DDESTMTRVEELSTQ
+522 DDDSTMTRVEELSTQ

-552 TQEARAAAVRLLGGQ
+552 TEEARAAAVRLLGGQ
-567 V
+567 L

>member
-49 RGDAGLVRSGAE
+49 RGDAGLVRSGAD
-61 QGTVTAAFDISE
+61 QGTVTAAFDIPE
-73 DKLVTRVLQEH
+73 EKLVTRIMEEH
-84 DIPCEGQIILRR
+84 DL
-96 DIPCEG
+96 PCEG

-117 AFINDA
+117 AFVNDA
-123 PVSVNLLKT
+123 PVSVHLLKT
-132 VGSALVEIHGQN
+132 IGSALVEIHGQN

-153 IQLSLID
+153 VQLSLLD
-160 SYAGHRDKVFQLK
+160 SYAGHGDKVDALK
-173 EKYSHLKECEEQLDL
+173 QKYSHLKECEEQLEL
-188 YKNASDRAAAEEDFL
+188 YKNARERAAAEEDFL
-203 RHALEELEKLDPIE
+203 RHALEELEKIDPKE
-217 GEEAKLSEERT
+217 GEEESLSEERT
-228 LLMNSEKIAGYISEA
+228 LLMNSEKIAGYIAEA
-243 LALMEG
+243 LVLIDG

-267 ADQAAGR
+267 SDQAAGR

-285 IIEADEAQ
+285 VIEADEAQ
-293 TQLLDA
+293 TQLLEA
-299 SREMVYDPQRLE
+299 SRDLVYDPQRLE

-324 RKHGVQVDQLPATK
+324 RKHAVQVDQLPATK
-338 TMLQQQVEDIES
+338 TVLQQQLDDIES
-350 GADRLVE
+350 GADRLDE
-357 LQKNVAQAFK
+357 LQQNVEKAFK
-367 DYEILALSISKTR
+367 DYEVLALSISKTR
-380 IDAAD
+380 QQAAL

-402 GGFQTSFSHVEP
+402 GGFQTVLSHVTP

-459 LAEASDPLTMIFDEV
+459 LAEASEPLTMIFDEV

-511 GNHHWLISKSI
+511 GNHHWLISKSV
-522 DDESTMTRVEELSTQ
+522 DDDSTMTRVEELSTQ

-552 TQEARAAAVRLLGGQ
+552 TEEARAAAVRLLGGQ
-567 V
+567 L

>member
-49 RGDAGLVRSGAE
+49 RGDAGLVRSGAD
-61 QGTVTAAFDISE
+61 QGTVIAAFDIAE
-73 DKLVTRVLQEH
+73 DQLVTQIMQEH
-84 DIPCEGQIILRR
+84 DIPY
-96 DIPCEG
+96 EG

-117 AFINDA
+117 AFINDT

-153 IQLSLID
+153 VQLSLID
-160 SYAGHRDKVFQLK
+160 SYAGHQDKVHQLK
-173 EKYSHLKECEEQLDL
+173 EKYVHLKECEEQLEL
-188 YKNASDRAAAEEDFL
+188 YKNASERAAAEEDFL
-203 RHALEELEKLDPIE
+203 RYSLEELEKLDPKE
-217 GEEAKLSEERT
+217 GEEEKLSDERT
-228 LLMNSEKIAGYISEA
+228 LLMNSEKIAGYIAEA
-243 LALMEG
+243 LALLEG
-249 DKALQSALNGALR
+249 DKALHSALNGALR
-262 QLEKV
+262 QLEKI

-285 IIEADEAQ
+285 VIESDEAQ
-293 TQLLDA
+293 TQLHDA
-299 SREMVYDPQRLE
+299 SRDMVYDPQRLE

-338 TMLQQQVEDIES
+338 AMLQQQLDDIKS
-350 GADRLVE
+350 GADRLEE
-357 LQKNVAQAFK
+357 LRKNVTQAFSE
-367 DYEILALSISKTR
+367 YEVMALSISKTR
-380 IDAAD
+380 LDAAE

-402 GGFQTSFSHVEP
+402 GGFQTAFTHVEP
-414 SMGTAT
+414 STGSAS
-420 GIDSVQFMASTN
+420 GIDSVQFMASTT
-432 PGMPAGPISKIASG
+432 PGMPSGPISKIASG

-459 LAEASDPLTMIFDEV
+459 LAEASDPLTMVFDEV

-491 LLAENGQVLVVTHSP
+491 LLAESGQVLVVTHSP

-511 GNHHWLISKSI
+511 GNHQWLISKSV
-522 DDESTMTRVEELSTQ
+522 DGDNTMTRVDELSTQ
-537 NREEEIARMLAGASV
+537 SREEEIARMLSGALV
-552 TQEARAAAVRLLGGQ
+552 TEEARAAAVRLLGGQ
-567 V
+567 L

>member
-61 QGTVTAAFDISE
+61 QGTVTAAFDIPE
-73 DKLVTRVLQEH
+73 DKLVTRIMEEH
-84 DIPCEGQIILRR
+84 DL
-96 DIPCEG
+96 PCEG

-132 VGSALVEIHGQN
+132 IGSALVEIHGQN

-153 IQLSLID
+153 VQLSLLD
-160 SYAGHRDKVFQLK
+160 SYAGHGDKVDALK
-173 EKYSHLKECEEQLDL
+173 QNYNHLKECEEQLEL
-188 YKNASDRAAAEEDFL
+188 YKNASERAAAEEDFL
-203 RHALEELEKLDPIE
+203 RHALEELEKIDPKE
-217 GEEAKLSEERT
+217 GEEESLSEERT
-228 LLMNSEKIAGYISEA
+228 LLMNSEKIAGYIAEA
-243 LALMEG
+243 LVLMEG

-267 ADQAAGR
+267 SDQAAGR

-285 IIEADEAQ
+285 VIEADEAQ
-293 TQLLDA
+293 TQLLEA
-299 SREMVYDPQRLE
+299 SRDLVYDPQRLE

-324 RKHGVQVDQLPATK
+324 RKHAVQVDQLPATK
-338 TMLQQQVEDIES
+338 TMLQQQLDDIES
-350 GADRLVE
+350 GADRLDE
-357 LQKNVAQAFK
+357 LQQNVEKAFK
-367 DYEILALSISKTR
+367 DYEVLALSISKTR
-380 IDAAD
+380 QQAAL

-402 GGFQTSFSHVEP
+402 GGFQTVLSHVTP

-459 LAEASDPLTMIFDEV
+459 LAEASEPLTMIFDEV

-511 GNHHWLISKSI
+511 GNHHWLISKSV
-522 DDESTMTRVEELSTQ
+522 DDDSTMTRVEELSTQ

-552 TQEARAAAVRLLGGQ
+552 TEEARAAAVRLLGGQ
-567 V
+567 L

>member
-96 DIPCEG
+96 
-102 QIILRRVQSKDGRSR
+102 VQSKDGRSR

-153 IQLSLID
+153 VQLSLID

-285 IIEADEAQ
+285 VIEADEAQ

-338 TMLQQQVEDIES
+338 TMLHQQVEDIES

-552 TQEARAAAVRLLGGQ
+552 TEEARAAAVRLLGGQ

>member
-61 QGTVTAAFDISE
+61 QGTVTAAFDINE
-73 DKLVTRVLQEH
+73 DKRVTRVLQEH
-84 DIPCEGQIILRR
+84 

-153 IQLSLID
+153 VQLSLID
-160 SYAGHRDKVFQLK
+160 SYAGHQDKVLQLK
-173 EKYSHLKECEEQLDL
+173 EKYSHLKECEEQLEL

-285 IIEADEAQ
+285 VIEADEAQ

-299 SREMVYDPQRLE
+299 SRDMIYDPQRLE

-338 TMLQQQVEDIES
+338 IMIQQQLEDIES
-350 GADRLVE
+350 GADRLEE

-367 DYEILALSISKTR
+367 DYETLALSISKTR
-380 IDAAD
+380 IEAAD

-459 LAEASDPLTMIFDEV
+459 LAEASDPLTMVFDEV

-491 LLAENGQVLVVTHSP
+491 LLAKNGQVLVVTHSP

-511 GNHHWLISKSI
+511 GNHHWLISKSV
-522 DDESTMTRVEELSTQ
+522 DDESTMTRVDELSTQ

-552 TQEARAAAVRLLGGQ
+552 TEEARAAAVRLLGGQ
-567 V
+567 L

>member
-49 RGDAGLVRSGAE
+49 RGDAGLVRSGAD
-61 QGTVTAAFDISE
+61 QGTVIAAFDIAE
-73 DKLVTRVLQEH
+73 DQLVTQIMQEH
-84 DIPCEGQIILRR
+84 DIPY
-96 DIPCEG
+96 EG

-117 AFINDA
+117 AFINDT
-123 PVSVNLLKT
+123 PVNVNLLKT

-153 IQLSLID
+153 VQLSLID
-160 SYAGHRDKVFQLK
+160 SYAGHQDKVHQLK
-173 EKYSHLKECEEQLDL
+173 EKYVHLKECEEQLEL
-188 YKNASDRAAAEEDFL
+188 YKNASERAAAEEDFL
-203 RHALEELEKLDPIE
+203 RYSLEELEKLDPKE
-217 GEEAKLSEERT
+217 GEEEKLSDERT
-228 LLMNSEKIAGYISEA
+228 LLMNSEKIAGYIAEA
-243 LALMEG
+243 LALLEG
-249 DKALQSALNGALR
+249 DKALHSALNGALR
-262 QLEKV
+262 QLEKI

-285 IIEADEAQ
+285 VIESDEAQ
-293 TQLLDA
+293 TQLHDA
-299 SREMVYDPQRLE
+299 SRDMVYDPQRLE

-338 TMLQQQVEDIES
+338 AMLQQQLDDIKS
-350 GADRLVE
+350 GADRLEE
-357 LQKNVAQAFK
+357 LRKNVTQAFSEYK
-367 DYEILALSISKTR
+367 VMALSISKTR
-380 IDAAD
+380 LDAAE

-402 GGFQTSFSHVEP
+402 GGFQTAFTHVEP
-414 SMGTAT
+414 STGSAS

-432 PGMPAGPISKIASG
+432 PGMPSGPISKIASG

-459 LAEASDPLTMIFDEV
+459 LAEASDPLTMVFDEV

-491 LLAENGQVLVVTHSP
+491 LLAESGQVLVVTHSP

-511 GNHHWLISKSI
+511 GNHQWLISKSV
-522 DDESTMTRVEELSTQ
+522 DGDNTMTRVDELSTQ
-537 NREEEIARMLAGASV
+537 SREEEIARMLSGALV
-552 TQEARAAAVRLLGGQ
+552 TEEARAAAVRLLGGQ
-567 V
+567 L

>member
-49 RGDAGLVRSGAE
+49 RGDAGLVRIGAE
-61 QGTVTAAFDISE
+61 QGTVTAAFDIPE
-73 DKLVTRVLQEH
+73 DKLVTRIMEEH
-84 DIPCEGQIILRR
+84 DL
-96 DIPCEG
+96 PCEG

-132 VGSALVEIHGQN
+132 IGSALVEIHGQN

-153 IQLSLID
+153 VQLSLLD
-160 SYAGHRDKVFQLK
+160 SYAGHGDKVDALK
-173 EKYSHLKECEEQLDL
+173 QNYNHLKECEEQLEL
-188 YKNASDRAAAEEDFL
+188 YKNASERAAAEEDFL
-203 RHALEELEKLDPIE
+203 RHALEELEKIDPKE
-217 GEEAKLSEERT
+217 GEEESLSEERT
-228 LLMNSEKIAGYISEA
+228 LLMNSEKIAGYIAEA
-243 LALMEG
+243 LVLMEG
-249 DKALQSALNGALR
+249 DKAIQSALNGALR

-267 ADQAAGR
+267 SDQAAGR

-285 IIEADEAQ
+285 VIEADEAQ
-293 TQLLDA
+293 TQLLEA
-299 SREMVYDPQRLE
+299 SRDLVYDPQRLE

-324 RKHGVQVDQLPATK
+324 RKHAVQVDQLPATK
-338 TMLQQQVEDIES
+338 TMLQQQLDDIES
-350 GADRLVE
+350 GADRLDE
-357 LQKNVAQAFK
+357 LQQNVEKAFK
-367 DYEILALSISKTR
+367 DYEVLALSISKTR
-380 IDAAD
+380 QQAAL
-385 KLDKTVMKEL
+385 KLDKTVMREL

-402 GGFQTSFSHVEP
+402 GGFQTMLSHVTP

-459 LAEASDPLTMIFDEV
+459 LAEASEPLTMIFDEV

-511 GNHHWLISKSI
+511 GNHHWLISKSV
-522 DDESTMTRVEELSTQ
+522 DDDSTMTRVEELSTQ

-552 TQEARAAAVRLLGGQ
+552 TEEARAAAVRLLGGQ
-567 V
+567 L

>member
-61 QGTVTAAFDISE
+61 QGTVTAAFDIFE
-73 DKLVTRVLQEH
+73 DKLVTRILQEH
-84 DIPCEGQIILRR
+84 

-153 IQLSLID
+153 VQLSLID

-285 IIEADEAQ
+285 VIEADEAQ

-299 SREMVYDPQRLE
+299 SLEMVYDPQRLE

-414 SMGTAT
+414 SMGTAS

-552 TQEARAAAVRLLGGQ
+552 TEEARAAAVRLLGGQ

>member
-61 QGTVTAAFDISE
+61 QGTVTAAFDIPE
-73 DKLVTRVLQEH
+73 DKLVTRIMEEH
-84 DIPCEGQIILRR
+84 DL
-96 DIPCEG
+96 PCEG

-132 VGSALVEIHGQN
+132 IGSALVEIHGQN

-153 IQLSLID
+153 VQLSLLD
-160 SYAGHRDKVFQLK
+160 SYAGHGDKVDALK
-173 EKYSHLKECEEQLDL
+173 QKYNHLKECEEQLEL
-188 YKNASDRAAAEEDFL
+188 YKNSSERAAAEEDFL
-203 RHALEELEKLDPIE
+203 RHALEELEKIDPKE
-217 GEEAKLSEERT
+217 GEEESLSEERT
-228 LLMNSEKIAGYISEA
+228 LLMNSEKIAGYIAEA
-243 LALMEG
+243 LVLMEG

-267 ADQAAGR
+267 SDQAAGR

-285 IIEADEAQ
+285 VIEADEAQ
-293 TQLLDA
+293 TQLLEA
-299 SREMVYDPQRLE
+299 SRDLVYDPQRLE

-324 RKHGVQVDQLPATK
+324 RKHAVQVDQLPATK
-338 TMLQQQVEDIES
+338 TMLQQQLDDIES
-350 GADRLVE
+350 GADRLNE
-357 LQKNVAQAFK
+357 LQQNVEKAFK
-367 DYEILALSISKTR
+367 DYEVLALSISKTR
-380 IDAAD
+380 QQAAL

-402 GGFQTSFSHVEP
+402 GGFQTVLSHVTP
-414 SMGTAT
+414 LMGTAT
-420 GIDSVQFMASTN
+420 GIDSAQFMASTN

-459 LAEASDPLTMIFDEV
+459 LAEASEPLTMIFDEV

-511 GNHHWLISKSI
+511 GNHHWLISKSV
-522 DDESTMTRVEELSTQ
+522 DDDSTMTRVEELSTQ

-552 TQEARAAAVRLLGGQ
+552 TDEARAAAVRLLGGQ
-567 V
+567 L

>member
-61 QGTVTAAFDISE
+61 QGTVTAAFDIPE
-73 DKLVTRVLQEH
+73 DKLVTRIMEEH
-84 DIPCEGQIILRR
+84 DL
-96 DIPCEG
+96 PCEG

-132 VGSALVEIHGQN
+132 IGSALVEIHGQN

-153 IQLSLID
+153 VQLSLLD
-160 SYAGHRDKVFQLK
+160 SYAGHGDKVDALK
-173 EKYSHLKECEEQLDL
+173 QNYNHLKECEEQLEL
-188 YKNASDRAAAEEDFL
+188 YKNASERAAAEEDFL
-203 RHALEELEKLDPIE
+203 RHALEELEKIDPKE
-217 GEEAKLSEERT
+217 GEEESLSEERT
-228 LLMNSEKIAGYISEA
+228 LLMNSEKIAGYIAEA
-243 LALMEG
+243 LVLMEG

-267 ADQAAGR
+267 SDQAAGR

-285 IIEADEAQ
+285 VIEADEAQ
-293 TQLLDA
+293 TKLLEA
-299 SREMVYDPQRLE
+299 SRDLVYDPLRLE

-324 RKHGVQVDQLPATK
+324 RKHAVQVDQLPATK
-338 TMLQQQVEDIES
+338 TMLQQQLDDIES
-350 GADRLVE
+350 GADRLDE
-357 LQKNVAQAFK
+357 LQQNVEKAFK
-367 DYEILALSISKTR
+367 DYEVLALSISKTR
-380 IDAAD
+380 QQAAL

-402 GGFQTSFSHVEP
+402 GGFQTVLSHVTP

-459 LAEASDPLTMIFDEV
+459 LAEASEPLTMIFDEV

-511 GNHHWLISKSI
+511 GNHHWLISKSV
-522 DDESTMTRVEELSTQ
+522 DDDSTMTRVEELSTQ

-552 TQEARAAAVRLLGGQ
+552 TEEARAAAVRLLGGQ
-567 V
+567 L

>member
-96 DIPCEG
+96 
-102 QIILRRVQSKDGRSR
+102 VQSKDGRSR

-153 IQLSLID
+153 VQLSLID

-285 IIEADEAQ
+285 VIEADEAQ

-311 QVEERLFGLKALA
+311 QVEERLLGLKALA

-420 GIDSVQFMASTN
+420 GIDSVKFMASTN

-552 TQEARAAAVRLLGGQ
+552 TEEARAAAVRLLGGQ

>member
-49 RGDAGLVRSGAE
+49 RGDAGLVRSGAD
-61 QGTVTAAFDISE
+61 QGTVIAAFDIAE
-73 DKLVTRVLQEH
+73 DQLVTQIMQEH
-84 DIPCEGQIILRR
+84 DIPY
-96 DIPCEG
+96 EG

-117 AFINDA
+117 AFINDT

-153 IQLSLID
+153 VQLSLID
-160 SYAGHRDKVFQLK
+160 SYAGHQDKVHQLK
-173 EKYSHLKECEEQLDL
+173 EKYVHLKECEEQLEL
-188 YKNASDRAAAEEDFL
+188 YKNASERAAAEEDFL
-203 RHALEELEKLDPIE
+203 RYSLEELEKLDPKE
-217 GEEAKLSEERT
+217 GEEEKLSDERT
-228 LLMNSEKIAGYISEA
+228 LLMNSEKIAGYIAEA
-243 LALMEG
+243 LALLEG
-249 DKALQSALNGALR
+249 DKALHSALNGALR
-262 QLEKV
+262 QLEKI

-285 IIEADEAQ
+285 VIESDEAQ
-293 TQLLDA
+293 TQLHDA
-299 SREMVYDPQRLE
+299 SRDMVYDPQRLE

-338 TMLQQQVEDIES
+338 AMLQQQLDDIKS
-350 GADRLVE
+350 GADRLEE
-357 LQKNVAQAFK
+357 LRKNVTQAFSEYK
-367 DYEILALSISKTR
+367 VMALSISKTR
-380 IDAAD
+380 LDAAE

-402 GGFQTSFSHVEP
+402 GGFQTAFTHVEP
-414 SMGTAT
+414 STGSAS

-432 PGMPAGPISKIASG
+432 PGMPSGPISKIASG

-459 LAEASDPLTMIFDEV
+459 LAEASDPLTM
-474 DAGVGGAV
+474 
-482 AEAVGSRLK
+482 
-491 LLAENGQVLVVTHSP
+491 VLT
-506 QVAAC
+506 
-511 GNHHWLISKSI
+511 K
-522 DDESTMTRVEELSTQ
+522 
-537 NREEEIARMLAGASV
+537 
-552 TQEARAAAVRLLGGQ
+552 
-567 V
+567 

>member
-84 DIPCEGQIILRR
+84 

>member
-61 QGTVTAAFDISE
+61 QGTVTAAFDIPE
-73 DKLVTRVLQEH
+73 DKLVTRIMEEH
-84 DIPCEGQIILRR
+84 DL
-96 DIPCEG
+96 PCEG

-132 VGSALVEIHGQN
+132 IGSALVEIHGQN

-153 IQLSLID
+153 VQLSLLD
-160 SYAGHRDKVFQLK
+160 SYAGHGDKVDALK
-173 EKYSHLKECEEQLDL
+173 QKYNHLKECEEQLEL
-188 YKNASDRAAAEEDFL
+188 YKNSSERAAAEEDFL
-203 RHALEELEKLDPIE
+203 RHALEELEKIDPKE
-217 GEEAKLSEERT
+217 GEEESLSEERT
-228 LLMNSEKIAGYISEA
+228 LLMNSEKIAGYIAEA
-243 LALMEG
+243 LVLMEG

-267 ADQAAGR
+267 SDQAAGR

-285 IIEADEAQ
+285 VIEADEAQ
-293 TQLLDA
+293 TQLLEA
-299 SREMVYDPQRLE
+299 SRDLVYDPQRLE

-324 RKHGVQVDQLPATK
+324 RKHAVQVDQLPATK
-338 TMLQQQVEDIES
+338 TMLQQQLDDIES
-350 GADRLVE
+350 GADRLDE
-357 LQKNVAQAFK
+357 LQQNVEKAFK
-367 DYEILALSISKTR
+367 DYEVLALSISKTR
-380 IDAAD
+380 QQAAL

-402 GGFQTSFSHVEP
+402 GGFQTMLSHVTP

-459 LAEASDPLTMIFDEV
+459 LAEASEPLTMIFDEV

-511 GNHHWLISKSI
+511 GNHHWLISKSV
-522 DDESTMTRVEELSTQ
+522 DDDRTMTRVEELTTQ

-552 TQEARAAAVRLLGGQ
+552 TEEARAAAVRLLGGQ
-567 V
+567 L

>member
-61 QGTVTAAFDISE
+61 QGTVTAAFDIFE

-84 DIPCEGQIILRR
+84 

-153 IQLSLID
+153 VQLSLID

-285 IIEADEAQ
+285 VIEADEAQ

-299 SREMVYDPQRLE
+299 SREMVYDQQRLE

-552 TQEARAAAVRLLGGQ
+552 TEEARAAAVRLLGGQ

>member
-61 QGTVTAAFDISE
+61 QGTVTAAFDIPE
-73 DKLVTRVLQEH
+73 EKLVTRIMEEH
-84 DIPCEGQIILRR
+84 DL
-96 DIPCEG
+96 PCEG

-132 VGSALVEIHGQN
+132 IGSALVEIHGQN

-153 IQLSLID
+153 VQLSLLD
-160 SYAGHRDKVFQLK
+160 SYAGHGDKVDALK
-173 EKYSHLKECEEQLDL
+173 QNYNHLKECEEQLEL
-188 YKNASDRAAAEEDFL
+188 YKNASERAVAEEDFL
-203 RHALEELEKLDPIE
+203 RHALEELEKIDPKE
-217 GEEAKLSEERT
+217 GEEESLSEERT
-228 LLMNSEKIAGYISEA
+228 LLMNSEKIAGYIAEA
-243 LALMEG
+243 LVLMEG
-249 DKALQSALNGALR
+249 DKALQSVLNGALR

-267 ADQAAGR
+267 SDQAAGR

-285 IIEADEAQ
+285 VIEADEAQ
-293 TQLLDA
+293 TQLLEA
-299 SREMVYDPQRLE
+299 SRDLVYDPQRLE

-324 RKHGVQVDQLPATK
+324 RKHAVQVDQLPATK
-338 TMLQQQVEDIES
+338 TMLQQQLDDIES
-350 GADRLVE
+350 GADRLNE
-357 LQKNVAQAFK
+357 LQQNVEKAFK
-367 DYEILALSISKTR
+367 DYEVLALSISKTR
-380 IDAAD
+380 QQAAL

-402 GGFQTSFSHVEP
+402 GGFQTMLSHVTP

-459 LAEASDPLTMIFDEV
+459 LAEASEPLTMIFDEV
-474 DAGVGGAV
+474 DSGVGGAV

-511 GNHHWLISKSI
+511 GNHHWLISKSV
-522 DDESTMTRVEELSTQ
+522 DDDSTMTRVEELSTQ

-552 TQEARAAAVRLLGGQ
+552 TEEARAAAVRLLGGQ
-567 V
+567 L